1 MKSNPSVLVLGL
13 GASAALAANFS
24 NSCDAASIKV
34 SGNIL
39 TATCSTIFGQP
50 KCSKLDLDKCIKN
63 EGGTLRADPSGT
75 GPHLGDQCVEC
86 TNDQLDD
93 GSVIG
98 GQPSFISCKCNPGTG
113 AAQVDWPTAIFDL
126 NTIVDNHNGML
137 ECYRTQS
144 TEC

>member
-75 GPHLGDQCVEC
+75 GYVGWAINITFSTTYVTSLMLVLVEKIWVRLTENTALGHILV
-86 TNDQLDD
+86 TNASNVLMT
-93 GSVIG
+93 S
-98 GQPSFISCKCNPGTG
+98 
-113 AAQVDWPTAIFDL
+113 
-126 NTIVDNHNGML
+126 
-137 ECYRTQS
+137 
-144 TEC
+144 